1 MVKIDINQY
10 KKKNSIFILDK
21 ARGEKIQKKKKLHCF
36 SVLFFFYHKVADI
49 LGKATESV
57 PKEEVKDNNPH
68 LKNLYEGLTM
78 TEAQLLKVKKCYLYS
93 TIFKSTVK

>member
-1 MVKIDINQY
+1 MIVNALSLVYFQSL
-10 KKKNSIFILDK
+10 SIFVFH
-21 ARGEKIQKKKKLHCF
+21 Q
-36 SVLFFFYHKVADI
+36 VADI

-78 TEAQLLKVKKCYLYS
+78 TEAQLLKVCKSFTKPHKYFASYRIKSCQFLYYAS
-93 TIFKSTVK
+93 FKNL